1 MWNIEYNT
9 GPFGGQRRNATV
21 ATDERGSGP
30 SGTVNGWMT
39 SGQTK
44 EEIISQPLNNEP
56 EIIEDQISSN
66 GTEPIES
73 VPFNAVFHMHLGRS
87 R

>member
-1 MWNIEYNT
+1 
-9 GPFGGQRRNATV
+9 
-21 ATDERGSGP
+21 
-30 SGTVNGWMT
+30 MT
-39 SGQTK
+39 SGQIK

-73 VPFNAVFHMHLGRS
+73 VPFNAVFHMHLGCS